1 MSDARDA
8 LNRRIDAERERLVRF
23 FQDFVRIDTSN
34 PPGDT
39 RSGAALIRRVL
50 EASGIEH
57 RVIAPQEA
65 MPNIVASFA
74 GAAPGPHL
82 ILNGHI
88 DVFPIGD
95 SSRWSR
101 DPLCG
106 DIVEDCVFGRGS
118 VDMKC
123 GTTAS
128 LFAFAYLHAIRDQ
141 LKGRVTLTLVSDEET
156 GGRWGSGYLVEH
168 HPEVLGDCV
177 LNGEPSSRYTVRFGE
192 KGIFWLRFR
201 VKTPGA
207 HAAYPH
213 LSASAT
219 KIAARLVLELEKL
232 EALRPETP
240 PWLARILARPEVR
253 VAMERGLGRGAVETA
268 GRLGVNIGV
277 LQGGVKVNMLP
288 GDCVVEADFR
298 LPVGLSRARVLEEVR
313 AIVRRFPE
321 VSFDEPPE
329 TIDATASDPE
339 HPMLRIIQDNAQAST
354 GVRPVPVVTLGGTDC
369 RFWRANGVPA
379 FVYGCL
385 PDRMGAPDERVPV
398 GEFLDV
404 VRVHTLSA
412 YDFLMRGDARNP
424 ADRIPGR

>member
-1 MSDARDA
+1 MSEARDA
-8 LNRRIDAERERLVRF
+8 LNGRIDVEREQLVQF
-23 FQDFVRIDTSN
+23 FRDFVRIDTSN

-39 RSGAALIRRVL
+39 RAGAAFIRRFL
-50 EASGIEH
+50 EANGIAH
-57 RVIAPQEA
+57 RVIAPQET
-65 MPNIVASFA
+65 MPNIVASFE
-74 GAAPGPHL
+74 GAAPGRHL
-82 ILNGHI
+82 VLNGHI

-95 SSRWSR
+95 PGRWSR

-128 LFAFAYLHAIRDQ
+128 VFTFAYLHSIRDR
-141 LKGRVTLTLVSDEET
+141 LKGKVTLTVVSDEET
-156 GGRWGSGYLVEH
+156 GGRWGSGYLVEN

-177 LNGEPSSRYTVRFGE
+177 LNGEPSSRHTVRFGE

-232 EALRPETP
+232 EALRPATP
-240 PWLARILARPEVR
+240 PAIARMLVR
-253 VAMERGLGRGAVETA
+253 ADVREAMERGLGRGAVETA
-268 GRLGVNIGV
+268 GRLCVNIGV

-288 GDCVVEADFR
+288 GDCLIEADFR
-298 LPVGLSRARVLEEVR
+298 LPVGLSRARVLEEIR
-313 AIVRRFPE
+313 AIVHRFPE
-321 VSFDEPPE
+321 VTFEEPPD
-329 TIDATASDPE
+329 TIDATASDPD
-339 HPMLRIIQDNAQAST
+339 HPMLKIIQDNAERIA

-369 RFWRANGVPA
+369 RFWRAKGVPA

-398 GEFLDV
+398 AEFLDV
-404 VRVHTLSA
+404 VRVHTVSA
-412 YDFLMRGDARNP
+412 YDYLMSG
-424 ADRIPGR
+424 

>member
-8 LNRRIDAERERLVRF
+8 LVRRIDAERERLVGF
-23 FQDFVRIDTSN
+23 FRDFVRIDTSN

-39 RSGAALIRRVL
+39 RAGAAFIRRFL
-50 EASGIEH
+50 QAGGIDH

-65 MPNIVASFA
+65 MPNIVATFE
-74 GAAPGPHL
+74 GATPGPHL
-82 ILNGHI
+82 VLNGHI
-88 DVFPIGD
+88 DVFPVGD
-95 SSRWSR
+95 PSRWSR
-101 DPLCG
+101 DPLSG
-106 DIVEDCVFGRGS
+106 DLVDECVFGRGS

-128 LFAFAYLHAIRDQ
+128 IFAFAYLHSIRDR
-141 LKGRVTLTLVSDEET
+141 LKGRVTLTVVSDEET
-156 GGRWGSGYLVEH
+156 GGRWGSGYLVRH

-192 KGIFWLRFR
+192 KGIFWLRFC

-232 EALRPETP
+232 EDLRPETP
-240 PWLARILARPEVR
+240 PWLAQTLADPQVR
-253 VAMERGLGRGAVETA
+253 EAMERGLGRGAVETA
-268 GRLGVNIGV
+268 GRVCVNIGV
-277 LQGGVKVNMLP
+277 LRGGVKVNMLP

-298 LPVGLSRARVLEEVR
+298 LPVGLSRARVLDEVR

-321 VSFDEPPE
+321 VSFDEPPD
-329 TIDATASDPE
+329 TIDATASDPG
-339 HPMLRIIQDNAQAST
+339 HPMLRIIQDNAESFS

-369 RFWRANGVPA
+369 RFWRAHGVPA

-385 PDRMGAPDERVPV
+385 PDRMGAPDEQVPV
-398 GEFLDV
+398 AEFLDV

-412 YDFLMRGDARNP
+412 YDFLNQGQTTFSRAGSAED
-424 ADRIPGR
+424 

>member
-1 MSDARDA
+1 M
-8 LNRRIDAERERLVRF
+8 
-23 FQDFVRIDTSN
+23 
-34 PPGDT
+34 
-39 RSGAALIRRVL
+39 
-50 EASGIEH
+50 
-57 RVIAPQEA
+57 
-65 MPNIVASFA
+65 
-74 GAAPGPHL
+74 
-82 ILNGHI
+82 
-88 DVFPIGD
+88 
-95 SSRWSR
+95 
-101 DPLCG
+101 
-106 DIVEDCVFGRGS
+106 FGRGS

-128 LFAFAYLHAIRDQ
+128 LFAFAFLHAIRSE
-141 LKGRVTLTLVSDEET
+141 LKGRVTLTVVSDEET

-192 KGIFWLRFR
+192 KGIFWLRFH

-219 KIAARLVLELEKL
+219 KIAARLVMDLDKL
-232 EALRPETP
+232 EDLRPETP
-240 PWLARILARPEVR
+240 PAIAGILARPEVR
-253 VAMERGLGRGAVETA
+253 EAMERGLGRGAVETA
-268 GRLGVNIGV
+268 GRLCVNIGV

-288 GDCVVEADFR
+288 GDCIVEADFR
-298 LPVGLSRARVLEEVR
+298 LPVGLSRSRVLEEVR

-321 VSFDEPPE
+321 VTFEEPPA
-329 TIDATASDPE
+329 TIDATASDPA
-339 HPMLRIIQDNAQAST
+339 HPMLRIIQDNAEACA

-369 RFWRANGVPA
+369 RFWRAKGVPA

-412 YDFLMRGDARNP
+412 YDFLMRA
-424 ADRIPGR
+424 

>member
-1 MSDARDA
+1 MSDERDR
-8 LNRRIDAERERLVRF
+8 LIRRIAAERERLVQF
-23 FQDFVRIDTSN
+23 FRDFVRIDTSN

-39 RSGAALIRRVL
+39 RAGAAFIRRFL
-50 EASGIEH
+50 EANGIEH
-57 RVIAPQEA
+57 RVIAPQDS
-65 MPNIVASFA
+65 MPNIVATFE
-74 GAAPGPHL
+74 GATPGPHL
-82 ILNGHI
+82 VLNGHI

-95 SSRWSR
+95 PSRWSR
-101 DPLCG
+101 DPLSG
-106 DIVEDCVFGRGS
+106 DLVEDCVFGRGS

-128 LFAFAYLHAIRDQ
+128 VFAFAYLHAMRGR
-141 LKGRVTLTLVSDEET
+141 LKGRVTLTVVSDEET
-156 GGRWGSGYLVEH
+156 GGRWGSGYLVEN

-192 KGIFWLRFR
+192 KGVFWLRFR

-232 EALRPETP
+232 EALKPETP
-240 PWLARILARPEVR
+240 PWLERILANDEVR
-253 VAMERGLGRGAVETA
+253 EAMERGLGRGAVDTA
-268 GRLGVNIGV
+268 VRLGVNIGV

-321 VSFDEPPE
+321 VTFDEPPE
-329 TIDATASDPE
+329 TIDATASDPA
-339 HPMLRIIQDNAQAST
+339 HPMLRIIQDNAQGFA

-369 RFWRANGVPA
+369 RFWRAKGVPA

-398 GEFLDV
+398 TEFLNV

-412 YDFLMRGDARNP
+412 YDYLVGTVPSAQP
-424 ADRIPGR
+424 A

>member
-1 MSDARDA
+1 MREARDA
-8 LNRRIDAERERLVRF
+8 LSRRIDVERERLVQF
-23 FQDFVRIDTSN
+23 FQDFVRVDTSN

-39 RSGAALIRRVL
+39 RAGAAFIGRFL
-50 EASGIEH
+50 EANGIAH
-57 RVIAPQEA
+57 RVVAPQET
-65 MPNIVASFA
+65 MPNIVASIE
-74 GAAPGPHL
+74 GASPGRHL
-82 ILNGHI
+82 VLNGHI

-95 SSRWSR
+95 PGRWSR

-106 DIVEDCVFGRGS
+106 DVVDDCVFGRGS

-128 LFAFAYLHAIRDQ
+128 LFAFAYLHAIRDR
-141 LKGRVTLTLVSDEET
+141 LKGRVTLTIVSDEET
-156 GGRWGSGYLVEH
+156 GGRWGSGYLVKN

-219 KIAARLVLELEKL
+219 RIAARFVLELEKL
-232 EALRPETP
+232 EELRPETP
-240 PWLARILARPEVR
+240 PAIARMLARADVHE
-253 VAMERGLGRGAVETA
+253 AMERGLGRGAVETA
-268 GRLGVNIGV
+268 GRLCVNIGV

-288 GDCVVEADFR
+288 GDCVIEADFR
-298 LPVGLSRARVLEEVR
+298 LPVGLSRARVLEEIR
-313 AIVRRFPE
+313 AIVSRFPE
-321 VSFDEPPE
+321 VTFDEPPD
-329 TIDATASDPE
+329 TIDATASDPD
-339 HPMLRIIQDNAQAST
+339 HPMLKIIQDNAEAFA

-369 RFWRANGVPA
+369 RFWRAKGVPA

-398 GEFLDV
+398 AEFLDV

-412 YDFLMRGDARNP
+412 YDFLMRA
-424 ADRIPGR
+424 

>member
-1 MSDARDA
+1 MNEARDA
-8 LNRRIDAERERLVRF
+8 LSRRIHVERERLVRF

-39 RSGAALIRRVL
+39 RAGAAFIRRFL
-50 EASGIEH
+50 EADGIAH
-57 RVIAPQEA
+57 RVVAPQET
-65 MPNIVASFA
+65 MPNIVASFE

-95 SSRWSR
+95 AERWSR
-101 DPLCG
+101 DPLSG

-128 LFAFAYLHAIRDQ
+128 LFAFAYLHAIRDR
-141 LKGRVTLTLVSDEET
+141 LKGRVTLTIVSDEET
-156 GGRWGSGYLVEH
+156 GGRWGSGYLVEN

-219 KIAARLVLELEKL
+219 RIAARFVLELEKL
-232 EALRPETP
+232 EELRPETP
-240 PWLARILARPEVR
+240 PAIARMFARADVR
-253 VAMERGLGRGAVETA
+253 EAMERGLGRGAVETA
-268 GRLGVNIGV
+268 GRLCVNIGV

-288 GDCVVEADFR
+288 GDCLIEADFR
-298 LPVGLSRARVLEEVR
+298 LPVGLSRARVLEEIR

-321 VSFDEPPE
+321 VAFDEPPE
-329 TIDATASDPE
+329 TIDATASDPD
-339 HPMLRIIQDNAQAST
+339 HPMLRIIQDNAESFA

-369 RFWRANGVPA
+369 RFWRAKGVPA

-385 PDRMGAPDERVPV
+385 PDRMGAPDEQVPV
-398 GEFLDV
+398 AEFLDV

-412 YDFLMRGDARNP
+412 YDYLMRE
-424 ADRIPGR
+424 

>member
-8 LNRRIDAERERLVRF
+8 LLRRVDAERERLVRF

-39 RSGAALIRRVL
+39 RVGATFIRRFL
-50 EASGIEH
+50 DANGIAH
-57 RVIAPQEA
+57 RVIAPQET
-65 MPNIVASFA
+65 MPNIVATIE

-82 ILNGHI
+82 VLNGHI
-88 DVFPIGD
+88 DVFPVGD
-95 SSRWSR
+95 VARWSH
-101 DPLCG
+101 DPLSG

-128 LFAFAYLHAIRDQ
+128 LFAFAYLHAIRDR
-141 LKGRVTLTLVSDEET
+141 LKGRVTLTIVSDEET
-156 GGRWGSGYLVEH
+156 GGRWGSGYLVEN

-219 KIAARLVLELEKL
+219 RIAARFVLELEKL
-232 EALRPETP
+232 EELRPETP
-240 PWLARILARPEVR
+240 PAIARMFARADVR
-253 VAMERGLGRGAVETA
+253 EAMERGLGRGAVETA
-268 GRLGVNIGV
+268 GRFCVNIGV

-288 GDCVVEADFR
+288 GDCVIEADFR
-298 LPVGLSRARVLEEVR
+298 LPVGLSRARVLEEIR
-313 AIVRRFPE
+313 AIVSRFPE
-321 VSFDEPPE
+321 VTFDEPPE
-329 TIDATASDPE
+329 TIDATASDPD
-339 HPMLRIIQDNAQAST
+339 HPMLRIIQDNAERVA

-369 RFWRANGVPA
+369 RFWRAKGVPA

-398 GEFLDV
+398 AEFLDV

-412 YDFLMRGDARNP
+412 YDFLVRA
-424 ADRIPGR
+424 